1 MVREQPRRTSESSEE
16 STESRMAASA
26 ARRGAQENPY
36 SWMHPVLRARW
47 KRHQELYRILDVRRV
62 DLDEFERELLIPQLH
77 DRVVYMREMF
87 ERIRD
92 IAAAPETAYR
102 IAAQFR
108 KLAPDD
114 APGADGDST
123 TSYLKEVTRQA
134 DEIFIASLKRI
145 ELEHQSVSSLREL
158 YRFFNELRYICDV
171 ARDTENLL
179 FRYKSKLTIVAI
191 DKVSGERIEQDKEW
205 NVILMPFEL
214 TLGELRRVAAA
225 TADSI
230 DHWSKKQDEAKKPFL
245 EYVAAATN
253 ATTSRRTIFI
263 QLAAIAL
270 SLSFSAFFL
279 TARDPF
285 SLKRENAALKQELQ
299 VAKDEVVRLAGQVQQ
314 LQEQLRSAPMP
325 PDP

>member
-1 MVREQPRRTSESSEE
+1 ME
-16 STESRMAASA
+16 
-26 ARRGAQENPY
+26 
-36 SWMHPVLRARW
+36 
-47 KRHQELYRILDVRRV
+47 
-62 DLDEFERELLIPQLH
+62 LDEFERELLIPQLH

-102 IAAQFR
+102 IAPQFR

-123 TSYLKEVTRQA
+123 TSYLKEVARQA
-134 DEIFIASLKRI
+134 DEIFVAPLKRI
-145 ELEHQSVSSLREL
+145 ELEHQSVSSLRGL
-158 YRFFNELRYICDV
+158 YRFFNELRNICDV
-171 ARDTENLL
+171 AQDTENLL
-179 FRYKSKLTIVAI
+179 FRYRAKLTLIAI

-205 NVILMPFEL
+205 NIILTPFEL
-214 TLGELRRVAAA
+214 TLGELKRVAES
-225 TADSI
+225 TAGSI

-253 ATTSRRTIFI
+253 AATSRRTIFI

-279 TARDPF
+279 TAPDPF
-285 SLKRENAALKQELQ
+285 ALKRENAALKDELK
-299 VAKDEVVRLAGQVQQ
+299 VAKDDVARLTGQVQQ
-314 LQEQLRSAPMP
+314 LQDQLRSAPMP
-325 PDP
+325 PVP